1 MPGEASD
8 QMVDDVQRPEG
19 VRPGFASAEDLAKM
33 AQTGAA
39 ENLKQLTTEGTPAE
53 PVVPLTAEK
62 DLYVPV
68 EPPEPGIDVL
78 VRADVDVEEGGSAVE
93 AGADEEIDDG
103 ERADDVVAI
112 GKLLVE
118 HRQEAGEAGAGIVH
132 DAGIEAWLIKHLRLD
147 QHLPGEGVHGG
158 FRAAHPPADP
168 LIDQS
173 PGLGVGATKTA
184 LGVLG

>member
-68 EPPEPGIDVL
+68 EPPEPGSEKA
-78 VRADVDVEEGGSAVE
+78 RKTTYSTQSEENAD
-93 AGADEEIDDG
+93 
-103 ERADDVVAI
+103 
-112 GKLLVE
+112 
-118 HRQEAGEAGAGIVH
+118 
-132 DAGIEAWLIKHLRLD
+132 
-147 QHLPGEGVHGG
+147 
-158 FRAAHPPADP
+158 
-168 LIDQS
+168 
-173 PGLGVGATKTA
+173 
-184 LGVLG
+184 